1 MKCMNVRLWWLYC
14 IGGRIMMKPFSD
26 SGRLSQQQRNFNYQH
41 SRARMVIENS
51 FGRCKVRWR
60 ILNWRF
66 DMSTEDIHKVH
77 KERFNAR
84 RGSKRNGRKKLL
96 KLLPQ
101 TLLEKHI
108 VHAET
113 EDMVAKIW
121 AEFANVYATISSN
134 FDGVS
139 EDALFT
145 EVKNWVLLFL
155 SSNAFTDWVA
165 IRI

>member
-1 MKCMNVRLWWLYC
+1 
-14 IGGRIMMKPFSD
+14 
-26 SGRLSQQQRNFNYQH
+26 
-41 SRARMVIENS
+41 
-51 FGRCKVRWR
+51 
-60 ILNWRF
+60 
-66 DMSTEDIHKVH
+66 MSTEDIHKVH

-84 RGSKRNGRKKLL
+84 RGSKRNGRKKIL

-134 FDGVS
+134 FDGIS

-145 EVKNWVLLFL
+145 EVKKWVLLFL
-155 SSNAFTDWVA
+155 SSNAFTD
-165 IRI
+165 